1 MALVGIALAMPVA
14 AQEYRYSQDMLSDG
28 TFVKAENVKPARAPK
43 TIAETVKAVPA
54 LPTVE
59 QICSAHAKYIAD
71 STTYRPF
78 IKAVEQ
84 TMLYLMEENERI
96 RQQIEQARLKQ
107 AEQGQHAMQQYQ
119 SNVNAGLMPSQ
130 EEMMQLYMSG
140 EITDKMSD
148 EQMMDVMAGKFAQK
162 WGISKQEYLKIIG
175 MAQSNPKQTEAYL
188 KANHPDLYKR
198 LYAANAGYN
207 TQDTPDDPNEPRLN
221 EISDNLSDLQDRL
234 MNAVSSYGAGFDNL
248 SDQFRNEWD
257 ASEEARQIDAIE
269 AALDKR
275 VGQWISTLAVGQNG
289 HNDVPFPAWWTEER
303 KKENALIDQW
313 NRRNAQRWLA
323 VAQEGES
330 SIRTVFEQAAVLETE
345 NEQLG
350 KQGSADNMI
359 YMQNKLRLF
368 MIFNHLQYLVQPCQ
382 DALGFPC
389 IEHVETSGSIHLGK
403 G

>member
-28 TFVKAENVKPARAPK
+28 TFVKAENVKPAHAPK

-96 RQQIEQARLKQ
+96 HQQIEQARLKQ
-107 AEQGQHAMQQYQ
+107 AQQGQHAMQQYQ

-148 EQMMDVMAGKFAQK
+148 EQMMEVMAGKFAQK

-275 VGQWISTLAVGQNG
+275 VGQWITTLAVGQNG

-359 YMQNKLRLF
+359 YLQNKLRLF